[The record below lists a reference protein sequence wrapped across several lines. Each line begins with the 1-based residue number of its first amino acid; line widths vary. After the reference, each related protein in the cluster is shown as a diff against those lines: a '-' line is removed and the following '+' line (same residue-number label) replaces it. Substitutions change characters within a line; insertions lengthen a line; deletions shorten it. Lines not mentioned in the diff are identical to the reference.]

1 MPTLLELFKSQQ
13 LPSQG
18 GKTAEEAYDIQNSK
32 DISISTSDPL
42 INNTGFAASNLL
54 RRTLGVRGSES
65 LLEEELVGV
74 RIIRGLSIPVLYG
87 ADLPRI
93 TLRTTPVL
101 DTIKAGANGTEGDGG
116 LIGGAIEDARNY
128 ITDKLGIPSN
138 IIPTRVVGD
147 DRIKL
152 KGITQNR
159 MIDLADIRKS
169 GEGTILGQFLK
180 NSVGSGNLKTI
191 GKQLLGGAINEAK
204 DKIRGKLFG
213 NRSTTG
219 FNNAS
224 SNQDGSDISV
234 NYGSLDSDV
243 GVSIKTNS
251 DTGIT
256 DVGGLMY
263 SKTFNLTIT
272 DNEPGVLNFVDGD
285 ELEGGLASKTKNVVT
300 SKFKLPSYD
309 GLKAGDTFPLYS
321 ELFNNVKRNDVRDSI
336 DADGN
341 IIEKIDKLTF
351 PKKSEASNEGEADS
365 VQIGEDD
372 SIPYEPNTTSYSS
385 KNQSLTT
392 KPNPTTEEVSTDTTS
407 EALTFKT
414 PSETT
419 SEGEGTFDV
428 ETLPKTEPSTEK
440 HSTTAN
446 ESDKAPND
454 INDEVNSDGTLAD
467 TVPLTWLDFKPQNP
481 DGTPYEKIEF
491 TIDRNRITPDLD
503 RYPKRLDSKRGI
515 ETKSDSINKT
525 SIQSGGGTDA
535 NDALDFAPLKFYS
548 IATDKTVQF
557 RASISGL
564 SETLSPAWDSAKFM
578 GAPFQY
584 YTYGGVERSITF
596 NFKVFALNV
605 AEHKAGWDKLNFLTG
620 LVYPQGYDGNST
632 AITAPFIKF
641 TLGDLYKN
649 KESYIESLSY
659 TFDDGTPWDIDEA
672 NYRLP
677 TITDVAVTIKFLQS
691 RSSTEGGKFYSFA
704 PTT

>member
-321 ELFNNVKRNDVRDSI
+321 ELFNNVKRNDVGNSI
-336 DADGN
+336 DGDGN
-341 IIEKIDKLTF
+341 IIKQTDKLTF
-351 PKKSEASNEGEADS
+351 PTKSEAVNEGEVDS
-365 VQIGEDD
+365 VQIGGE